1 MQLFNEMSYII
12 QKPYCDTCS
21 WFDRIILKKKKE
33 IDVLSFNFMKEIKP
47 QMDMKTDPTAVI
59 TAGLTEES
67 DDEFGVERATE
78 DIDEGEVYFKV
89 LVNVIK

>member
-1 MQLFNEMSYII
+1 
-12 QKPYCDTCS
+12 
-21 WFDRIILKKKKE
+21 
-33 IDVLSFNFMKEIKP
+33 
-47 QMDMKTDPTAVI
+47 MDMKTDPTAVI